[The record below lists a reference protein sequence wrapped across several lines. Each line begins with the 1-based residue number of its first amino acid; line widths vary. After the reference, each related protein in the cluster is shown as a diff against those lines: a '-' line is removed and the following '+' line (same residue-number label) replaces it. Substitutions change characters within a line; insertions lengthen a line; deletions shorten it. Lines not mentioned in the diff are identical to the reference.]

1 MSFDFENYKTQ
12 GVKVNYYYVCQRK
25 LWLFSKGITM
35 EHLSDRVL
43 SGKVL
48 HETAYS
54 RQKNREIE
62 IDDIVKLDIIDGEF
76 VREIKLSSKMSNSH
90 RMQLLYYLY
99 YLHMRG
105 IEKKGIINY
114 VKEKK
119 QEFIELSD
127 TDKIEIEKALVEI
140 KTICNMEKPP
150 SIEKK
155 ATCKKCSYYEFCF
168 VQEVEIDLD
177 G

>member
-1 MSFDFENYKTQ
+1 
-12 GVKVNYYYVCQRK
+12 
-25 LWLFSKGITM
+25 M

-54 RQKNREIE
+54 RQKNRDIE
-62 IDDIVKLDIIDGEF
+62 IDDFIKLDIVDGEF

-90 RMQLLYYLY
+90 KMQLLYYLY
-99 YLHMRG
+99 YLYMKG

-114 VKEKK
+114 VKEKR
-119 QEFIELSD
+119 QEIVELSD
-127 TDKIEIEKALVEI
+127 TDKKEIERALVEI

-150 SIEKK
+150 PLEKK
-155 ATCKKCSYYEFCF
+155 PICKKCAYYEFCF
-168 VQEVEIDLD
+168 VKEVDGDLD
-177 G
+177 E

>member
-1 MSFDFENYKTQ
+1 MSFNLDDYKTQ
-12 GVKVNYYYVCQRK
+12 GVKVNYYYICKRK

-54 RQKNREIE
+54 RQKNREVV
-62 IDDIVKLDIIDGEF
+62 IDDLLKLDIVDGDF
-76 VREIKLSSKMSNSH
+76 VREVKLTSRMSTSDK
-90 RMQLLYYLY
+90 MQLLYYLY
-99 YLHMRG
+99 YLRKMG

-114 VKEKK
+114 VKEKR
-119 QEFIELSD
+119 QEFIELNED
-127 TDKIEIEKALVEI
+127 DEREIEKALVEI
-140 KTICNMEKPP
+140 KNICNMEKPP
-150 SIEKK
+150 ALEKSSI
-155 ATCKKCSYYEFCF
+155 CKKCSYYEFCY
-168 VQEVEIDLD
+168 VKEVELD

>member
-1 MSFDFENYKTQ
+1 MSFDFESFKTQ
-12 GVKVNYYYVCQRK
+12 GVKVNYYYVCKRK

-54 RQKNREIE
+54 RQKNRDIE
-62 IDDIVKLDIIDGEF
+62 IDDLVKLDIVDGEF
-76 VREIKLSSKMSNSH
+76 VREIKLSSKMSTSH

-114 VKEKK
+114 VKEKR
-119 QEFIELSD
+119 QEFVELSD
-127 TDKIEIEKALVEI
+127 ADKIELEKALVEI
-140 KTICNMEKPP
+140 KSICNMEKPP
-150 SIEKK
+150 PVEKK
-155 ATCKKCSYYEFCF
+155 PICKKCSYYEFCF
-168 VQEVEIDLD
+168 VKEVDVDLD
-177 G
+177 E

>member
-1 MSFDFENYKTQ
+1 MSFNFENFKTQ
-12 GVKVNYYYVCQRK
+12 GIKVNYYYICKRK

-54 RQKNREIE
+54 RQKAREIMV
-62 IDDIVKLDIIDGEF
+62 DDILKLDIVDGDF
-76 VREIKLSSKMSNSH
+76 VREIKLSSRMSVSH

-99 YLHMRG
+99 YLKKSG

-114 VKEKK
+114 VKERK
-119 QEFIELSD
+119 QEFVELTD
-127 TDKIEIEKALVEI
+127 TDEIVIEKALVDI
-140 KTICNMEKPP
+140 KRICDMEKPP
-150 SIEKK
+150 SLEKLPI
-155 ATCKKCSYYEFCF
+155 CKKCSYYEFCF
-168 VQEVEIDLD
+168 AKEVDLS

>member
-1 MSFDFENYKTQ
+1 MSFDFENFKTQ
-12 GVKVNYYYVCQRK
+12 GVKVNYYYVCKRK

-35 EHLSDRVL
+35 EHLSERVL
-43 SGKVL
+43 SGKAL

-62 IDDIVKLDIIDGEF
+62 IDDIIKLDIVDGEF

-119 QEFIELSD
+119 QEFVELSEKD
-127 TDKIEIEKALVEI
+127 ENEIEKALIEI
-140 KTICNMEKPP
+140 KNICSMEKPP
-150 SIEKK
+150 SVERNAI
-155 ATCKKCSYYEFCF
+155 CKKCSYYEFCY
-168 VQEVEIDLD
+168 VKEVEID

>member
-1 MSFDFENYKTQ
+1 MLMSFDFEDYKTQ
-12 GVKVNYYYVCQRK
+12 GVKVNYYYICKRK

-54 RQKNREIE
+54 RQKSREVL
-62 IDDIVKLDIIDGEF
+62 IDDILKLDIVDGDF
-76 VREIKLSSKMSNSH
+76 VREIKLTSRMSNSDK
-90 RMQLLYYLY
+90 MQLLYYLY
-99 YLHMRG
+99 YLRKRG

-119 QEFIELSD
+119 QEFVELSD
-127 TDKIEIEKALVEI
+127 KDEIEIEKALVEI
-140 KTICNMEKPP
+140 KKICSMEKPP
-150 SIEKK
+150 SLEKN
-155 ATCKKCSYYEFCF
+155 AICKKCSYYEFCYAK
-168 VQEVEIDLD
+168 EVDVD

>member
-12 GVKVNYYYVCQRK
+12 GVKVNYYYICKRK

-54 RQKNREIE
+54 RQKTREVS
-62 IDDIVKLDIIDGEF
+62 IDDMLKLDIVDGEF

-99 YLHMRG
+99 YLHKRG

-119 QEFIELSD
+119 QEFIEL
-127 TDKIEIEKALVEI
+127 TDADKTEIEKALVEI
-140 KTICNMEKPP
+140 KSICNMERPP
-150 SIEKK
+150 SLEKK
-155 ATCKKCSYYEFCF
+155 PICKNCSYYEFCF
-168 VQEVEIDLD
+168 AKEVDID